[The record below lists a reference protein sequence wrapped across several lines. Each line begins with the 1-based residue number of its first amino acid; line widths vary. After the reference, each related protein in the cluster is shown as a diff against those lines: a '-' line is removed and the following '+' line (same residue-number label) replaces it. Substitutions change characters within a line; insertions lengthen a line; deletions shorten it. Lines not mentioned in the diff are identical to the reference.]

1 MEWHIIGIL
10 AFVVIYN
17 IWRFYH
23 EDDGNE
29 YCPVVTDTSDNN
41 QVKKT
46 DMEETMSTRQLAL
59 NTIEHLYFMVLRTL
73 TMWRYISRNISC
85 WCRRFQIWRAI

>member
-17 IWRFYH
+17 IWRYYH

-29 YCPVVTDTSDNN
+29 YCPVVTDTSDNY
-41 QVKKT
+41 QVKK
-46 DMEETMSTRQLAL
+46 R
-59 NTIEHLYFMVLRTL
+59 
-73 TMWRYISRNISC
+73 
-85 WCRRFQIWRAI
+85 IWKKQ

>member
-17 IWRFYH
+17 IWRYYH

-41 QVKKT
+41 QVKK
-46 DMEETMSTRQLAL
+46 
-59 NTIEHLYFMVLRTL
+59 NGYG
-73 TMWRYISRNISC
+73 RNNEYK
-85 WCRRFQIWRAI
+85 AIGFEDN